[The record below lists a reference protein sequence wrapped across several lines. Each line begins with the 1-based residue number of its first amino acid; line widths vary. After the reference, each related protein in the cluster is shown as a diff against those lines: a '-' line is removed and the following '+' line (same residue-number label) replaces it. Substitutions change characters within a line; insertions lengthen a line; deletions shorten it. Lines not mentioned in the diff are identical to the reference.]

1 MKRDPIEYTTV
12 NPAYEEGAKM
22 WKIAACFIAVIVLLT
37 FIS

>member
-1 MKRDPIEYTTV
+1 MKREPIEYTTV

-22 WKIAACFIAVIVLLT
+22 WKIAAFFIVVIVLLT